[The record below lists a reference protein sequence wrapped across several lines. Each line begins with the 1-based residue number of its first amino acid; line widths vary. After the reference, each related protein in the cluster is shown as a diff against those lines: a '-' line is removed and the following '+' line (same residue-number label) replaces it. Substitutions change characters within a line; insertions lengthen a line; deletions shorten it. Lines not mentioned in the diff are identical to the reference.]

1 MGLEFKGQV
10 CVMIHSG
17 SRGLGHQVATD
28 ALVAMEKAMGRDGIQ
43 TNDRQ
48 LACARIN
55 SSEGKNYLAAMAAAA
70 NYAWVNRSSM
80 TFLARQA
87 FAKQFDSTPDDLGM
101 AVVYDVSHNIAKIE
115 EHMVDGKPKTLCV
128 HRKGATRAF
137 PPHHPLIPVDY
148 QFTGQPVLIGGT
160 MGTCSYVLTG
170 TEKGMAGEHRHTFEH
185 IHTFGS
191 SCHPVCSPVVSYVL
205 TYHNLSLPSRF
216 LFGQTRLAPP
226 VMVQAA
232 PSRGQAH
239 GGRVRA
245 PMALD
250 PALLANLSWLAP
262 AALLVAHAATNL
274 ECPWTMPFCCFQW
287 TTQRCLMHSSKK
299 ASQSAWQAPS
309 WSWRRHPSRT
319 RT

>member
-1 MGLEFKGQV
+1 LQTSPGCQAYAEIQVIDRIYDKHAAAKMGLEFEGQV

-55 SSEGKNYLAAMAAAA
+55 SREGQNYLAAMAAAA

-115 EHMVDGKPKTLCV
+115 EHMVDGKPKTLLV

-148 QFTGQPVLIGGT
+148 QFTGQPVLIGESQT
-160 MGTCSYVLTG
+160 TFNCTC
-170 TEKGMAGEHRHTFEH
+170 RR
-185 IHTFGS
+185 
-191 SCHPVCSPVVSYVL
+191 SP
-205 TYHNLSLPSRF
+205 LSP
-216 LFGQTRLAPP
+216 
-226 VMVQAA
+226 
-232 PSRGQAH
+232 
-239 GGRVRA
+239 
-245 PMALD
+245 D
-250 PALLANLSWLAP
+250 PDTSGFA
-262 AALLVAHAATNL
+262 
-274 ECPWTMPFCCFQW
+274 
-287 TTQRCLMHSSKK
+287 
-299 ASQSAWQAPS
+299 
-309 WSWRRHPSRT
+309 
-319 RT
+319 